1 MRRITILLIAICCD
15 IALYAQTN
23 TINKAQKTAIEK
35 PQPAVIPFWPT
46 SLNSKITEMSNIKYD
61 NPVEQKFHDDLY
73 GYLRTLDLVD
83 ERMPEAPDLD
93 DLWFKIGQSYMA
105 DGIREYNTGYPS
117 VALGWM
123 MFIGMAVAKYW
134 DVEWEVYGKVP
145 DLYVY
150 LRDRIDFDHM
160 DDYILDKVLCLDAD
174 SRKKMNDAVAE
185 SASRTYNMMSHMC
198 LESGTAAAMRA
209 FTAALHQMY
218 VMGVAVE
225 LKALGYHMTKL

>member
-1 MRRITILLIAICCD
+1 
-15 IALYAQTN
+15 
-23 TINKAQKTAIEK
+23 
-35 PQPAVIPFWPT
+35 
-46 SLNSKITEMSNIKYD
+46 MSNIKYD
-61 NPVEQKFHDDLY
+61 NPVEQRFHDDLY

-83 ERMPEAPDLD
+83 ERMPEDPDLD
-93 DLWFKIGQSYMA
+93 DLWFKIGQSYMT

-123 MFIGMAVAKYW
+123 MFIGMAVAMYW

-145 DLYVY
+145 DLYLY

-198 LESGTAAAMRA
+198 LEPGTAAAMRA